1 MGAFII
7 FIVWVILGATGSW
20 ILSLLLFPIVV
31 LSLWRAGVFDRRTT
45 ELISKIIK
53 Q

>member
-1 MGAFII
+1 MVAFII
-7 FIVWVILGATGSW
+7 FIVWVILGATGS
-20 ILSLLLFPIVV
+20 LLLWLLLSPIVV
-31 LSLWRAGVFDRRTT
+31 LSLWRAGAFDSRTT

>member
-1 MGAFII
+1 MVAFII

-20 ILSLLLFPIVV
+20 LLWLLLSPIVV
-31 LSLWRAGVFDRRTT
+31 LSLWRSRAFDHRTT
-45 ELISKIIK
+45 EWISKMIK